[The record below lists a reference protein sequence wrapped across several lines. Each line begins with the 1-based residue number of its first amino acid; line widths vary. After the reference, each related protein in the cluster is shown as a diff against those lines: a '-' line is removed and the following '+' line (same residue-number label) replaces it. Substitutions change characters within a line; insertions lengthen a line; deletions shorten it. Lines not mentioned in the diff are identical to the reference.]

1 LEVKLDSILNKLDSH
16 QDILIRNELDKAKL
30 HLKLE
35 INSKVDEIE
44 NEFIK
49 KLNIAKKLCEKT
61 VNKLKNTYQEENA
74 SLKQL
79 IKELYDDI
87 NDFKVQ
93 VNSQDYKIELYKE
106 KIINY
111 EKEKKLQT
119 DHAELLRILT
129 TKLNNYIEL
138 IGKR

>member
-1 LEVKLDSILNKLDSH
+1 MEVKLDSILTKLDSH
-16 QDILIRNELDKAKL
+16 QDILIRNELEKAKL

-35 INSKVDEIE
+35 INSKIDELE
-44 NEFIK
+44 NEFMK
-49 KLNIAKKLCEKT
+49 KLNNAKKLCEKT
-61 VNKLKNTYQEENA
+61 VTKLKTNFQEENA

-111 EKEKKLQT
+111 EKEKKSQT

-138 IGKR
+138 LGKR